1 MAIAVGPEGKAM
13 NHPEFLLIPV
23 FMFADYLLTV
33 LAAGLKERKHDLH
46 FRTDHYELNPMF
58 QKDIQR
64 KRWFSPRHALLAI
77 LSSTLVIGAVEFGDL
92 PEVALEGFLG
102 FFFVLYGLILGRHV
116 SNLLIFR
123 YMAKRPDE
131 ISGQVTLAHALM
143 LHMSMHQYITF
154 LLPLVLLGVFYPRPF
169 VLGGLGGMVALLLIH
184 TKWIILHKKQMKA
197 RVKSST
203 APAGLRADTGPVL
216 PPDAP
221 HNS

>member
-1 MAIAVGPEGKAM
+1 MK
-13 NHPEFLLIPV
+13 HPEFLLIPV
-23 FMFADYLLTV
+23 FMFADYFLTV
-33 LAAGLKERKHDLH
+33 LAAVQKERKYDLH
-46 FRTDHYELNPMF
+46 FRSDHYELNPLW
-58 QKDIQR
+58 QKDIRR
-64 KRWFSPRHALLAI
+64 KRWFNPRHTLLAV
-77 LSSTLVIGAVEFGDL
+77 LSSILIIGAVEFGDL

-123 YMAKRPDE
+123 YMAKKPEE
-131 ISGQVTLAHALM
+131 ISGQVTMAHALM
-143 LHMSMHQYITF
+143 LRISVHQYITF
-154 LLPLVLLGVFYPRPF
+154 LPPLVLLGVFYPRPF